1 MGYILGH
8 SEDPISNQVLPMNAI
23 NALAFAA
30 LGSLM
35 ELLPRAFPSWFPH
48 TGADESSCRALWLSV
63 MGATQI
69 TVGLGFLLTVH
80 ALPYFRRLF
89 IRVPS
94 TESGTLVLTE
104 SRRA

>member
-1 MGYILGH
+1 
-8 SEDPISNQVLPMNAI
+8 MNAT

-30 LGSLM
+30 LGTLM

-48 TGADESSCRALWLSV
+48 TGADESSCRALWLAV

-69 TVGLGFLLTVH
+69 TIGVGFLLTAH
-80 ALPYFRRLF
+80 ALPALRALF

-94 TESGTLVLTE
+94 GERGSLVLPE
-104 SRRA
+104 SRGVTIR